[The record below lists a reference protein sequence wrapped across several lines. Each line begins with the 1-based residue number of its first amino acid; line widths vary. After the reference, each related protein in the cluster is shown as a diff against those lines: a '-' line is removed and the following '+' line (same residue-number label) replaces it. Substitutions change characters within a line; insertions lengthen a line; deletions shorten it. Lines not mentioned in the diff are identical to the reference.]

1 MGLGS
6 KGTTTTTEPKFSN
19 RNIKAVGGFLI
30 VAGVGFIGLLNVQ
43 PHIELAKQIAKQ
55 LTNIPF
61 LDSLVQIPFFG
72 GWIEFIFLNLVS
84 ILGCV
89 LWSLTQY
96 AEILPI
102 VLENPSKRLQT
113 YRWVAYA
120 YEAIICFL
128 RFPPYQGGA
137 SAVLEDFGQWD
148 TSLIDWWILV
158 LFLVT
163 MFSFEL
169 IFVVTKEIKS
179 SLR

>member
-6 KGTTTTTEPKFSN
+6 KSTTTTTEPKFSN

-72 GWIEFIFLNLVS
+72 GWIEFIFLNLVA

-89 LWSLTQY
+89 LWGLTQY
-96 AEILPI
+96 AEILP
-102 VLENPSKRLQT
+102 VLLENPSKRLQT

-120 YEAIICFL
+120 YEAFICFL

-137 SAVLEDFGQWD
+137 SAVLEDFGRWD
-148 TSLIDWWILV
+148 TSLIDWWILA

-169 IFVVTKEIKS
+169 IFVVANDIKS